1 MCTPGIRLQPR
12 AQPLEAVAAA
22 VAGRGL
28 TPRKPFPGELNLL
41 FLVYLG
47 IPLLRVLCLWFVP
60 RLYLHRASSIPIR
73 NMNITWENGNAT

>member
-60 RLYLHRASSIPIR
+60 RLYLHRASSIP
-73 NMNITWENGNAT
+73 